1 MERKEKRIRT
11 DARFEKAGDLRTL
24 GYQILL
30 LANQGLLRTDFQREI
45 SKKLI
50 DYFGCDSV
58 EVWLKD
64 HEKYYPSETTRP
76 LNRSSRIDFR
86 TYTPHQVKEI
96 ESGRKSPAIEPS
108 IASRYKSIA
117 TIPLNVEQE
126 NIAFLHL
133 KSRQRNH
140 FPEDKTGLYEGL
152 AQILG
157 IALVHRHI
165 QVDLRERV
173 KELTCLYEI
182 ACLNAQPNLLL
193 EEVLQGIVEL
203 LPPAWLYPEITSA
216 RIVLGERSYSTPRF
230 QEDGHP
236 LRAEIIASGEKR
248 GFVEVTY
255 REEKPE
261 LDEGPYLKEERSLLD
276 AIAKEVALIL
286 KRRQDDEEKLRLQEQ
301 LRHADR
307 LVTVGQ
313 LAAGVAHELNEPLGN
328 ILGFA
333 QLAKKCPGIP
343 LQAGQDIDKIL
354 NASLYAREVVKKLLI
369 FARQM
374 PPRKTLVNLN
384 RVIEEGL
391 YFFESRCA
399 KEGIEL
405 EQFLAPDLPKVYAD
419 PSQLNQVLV
428 NLVVNALQAMPQG
441 GKLAIR
447 TQTRGDDVS
456 LIVEDTGMGM
466 VEEVLKKIFTP
477 FFTTKDVG
485 QGTGLGLAVV
495 HGIVTSHGG
504 SIHVESKAG
513 RGARFEI
520 QLPVKELQAVKEN
533 NGDAIP

>member
-1 MERKEKRIRT
+1 M
-11 DARFEKAGDLRTL
+11 
-24 GYQILL
+24 
-30 LANQGLLRTDFQREI
+30 
-45 SKKLI
+45 S
-50 DYFGCDSV
+50 
-58 EVWLKD
+58 
-64 HEKYYPSETTRP
+64 RP
-76 LNRSSRIDFR
+76 PRIDFR
-86 TYTPHQVKEI
+86 AYTPYHVKEI
-96 ESGRKSPAIEPS
+96 ESRQRPPARGPS
-108 IASRYKSIA
+108 IASKYKSIA
-117 TIPLNVEQE
+117 TIPLEVDRE

-133 KSRQRNH
+133 KSRQRDY
-140 FPEDKTGLYEGL
+140 FPKDKMESYEGL

-182 ACLNAQPNLLL
+182 ARLSAHPDISL

-203 LPPAWLYPEITSA
+203 LPPAWLYPQITSA
-216 RIVLGERSYSTPRF
+216 RITLGDRSYSTFCF
-230 QEDGHP
+230 QEGRHP
-236 LRAEIIASGEKR
+236 LRAEILISGEKR
-248 GFVEVTY
+248 GVLEVTY

-261 LDEGPYLKEERSLLD
+261 LDEGPFLKEERSLID
-276 AIAKEVALIL
+276 AVAKEVAILL
-286 KRRQDDEEKLRLQEQ
+286 KRRQDDAEKLRLEEQ

-307 LVTVGQ
+307 LVTIGQ
-313 LAAGVAHELNEPLGN
+313 LASGVAHELNEPLGS

-343 LQAGQDIDKIL
+343 PQAEQDIDKVL

-405 EQFLAPDLPKVYAD
+405 ERFFAPDLPEVYAD

-428 NLVVNALQAMPQG
+428 NLVVNALQAMPEG
-441 GKLAIR
+441 GELSIR
-447 TQTRGDDVS
+447 TLTHGDDVS
-456 LIVEDTGMGM
+456 MIVEDTGTGM
-466 VEEVLKKIFTP
+466 DEEVLKKIFTP

-485 QGTGLGLAVV
+485 QGTGLGLPVV

-513 RGARFEI
+513 RGTRFEI
-520 QLPVKELQAVKEN
+520 QLPVRGPQDMKEN
-533 NGDAIP
+533 HEDAIY